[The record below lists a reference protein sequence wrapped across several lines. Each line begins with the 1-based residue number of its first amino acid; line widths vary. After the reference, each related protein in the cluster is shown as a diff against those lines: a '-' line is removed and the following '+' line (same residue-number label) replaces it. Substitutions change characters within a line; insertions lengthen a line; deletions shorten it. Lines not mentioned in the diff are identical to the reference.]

1 MEPQGNE
8 ALKKEGIGN
17 RILKFIGIL
26 FFLFTCLAFLG
37 AVALDLTGE
46 KAIGKVSNAAK
57 NCSAGETCWTGK
69 VEFVTQQGETIT
81 FYPLTAPILF
91 DLDPL
96 FSGRSYNEYGE
107 YQVRYLK
114 SFPVIAKVKL
124 AFFLEYSTH
133 LGGLC
138 LGSFLLLIGAA
149 FSSSGKPHKPLV
161 LDLRSLRKK

>member
-1 MEPQGNE
+1 MESQE
-8 ALKKEGIGN
+8 KEMLKKEGIGN
-17 RILKFIGIL
+17 RILKLMGIL
-26 FFLFTCLAFLG
+26 FFLFTCLVFLG

-69 VEFVTQQGETIT
+69 VEFVTQQGETVT
-81 FYPLTAPILF
+81 FYPITAPILF

-96 FSGRSYNEYGE
+96 FSGRSYEEYGD

-114 SFPVIAKVKL
+114 SFPSIAKVKL

-133 LGGLC
+133 LAGLC
-138 LGSFLLLIGAA
+138 LGSFLLLIGSA

-161 LDLRSLRKK
+161 LDLRGLRKK

>member
-1 MEPQGNE
+1 MESQE
-8 ALKKEGIGN
+8 KEMLKKEGIGN
-17 RILKFIGIL
+17 RILKLMGIL
-26 FFLFTCLAFLG
+26 FFLFTCLVFLG

-69 VEFVTQQGETIT
+69 VEFVTQQGETVT
-81 FYPLTAPILF
+81 FYPITAPILF

-96 FSGRSYNEYGE
+96 FSGRAYEEYGD

-114 SFPVIAKVKL
+114 SFPSIAKVKL

-133 LGGLC
+133 LAGLC
-138 LGSFLLLIGAA
+138 LGSFLLLIGSA

-161 LDLRSLRKK
+161 LDLRGLRKK